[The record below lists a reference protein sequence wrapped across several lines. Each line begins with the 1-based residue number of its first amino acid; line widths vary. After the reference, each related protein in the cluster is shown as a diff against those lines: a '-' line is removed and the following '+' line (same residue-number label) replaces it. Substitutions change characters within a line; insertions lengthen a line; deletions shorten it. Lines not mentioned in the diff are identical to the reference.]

1 VQARKVRAQQ
11 RHGNAAY
18 NTHVLPPAS
27 SRLQCGTGGY
37 MPELPAAPLALDGLP
52 GAGACGSR
60 ESQETAGDASA
71 RAQAEPMSELS
82 TALLALDGMFGV
94 ILNALDEAGIREKTV
109 LIITA
114 KHGNSPINR
123 SILSRKSVCVPAC
136 APLHYQAVMKRA
148 RAPHAVC
155 LGGTARPST
164 KQGLTRAVMHAPLQ
178 PCTAAA
184 PVWLALSL

>member
-1 VQARKVRAQQ
+1 L
-11 RHGNAAY
+11 H
-18 NTHVLPPAS
+18 
-27 SRLQCGTGGY
+27 CDTGGY
-37 MPELPAAPLALDGLP
+37 TPELPAAPLALAGLP

-60 ESQETAGDASA
+60 ETQETKGDASA

-82 TALLALDGMFGV
+82 TALLALDGLFGV
-94 ILNALDEAGIREKTV
+94 VLNALMEAGIREKTV

-123 SILSRKSVCVPAC
+123 SILSRKSVCVPAR
-136 APLHYQAVMKRA
+136 APLRDQAVMERTQ
-148 RAPHAVC
+148 APHAVC

-164 KQGLTRAVMHAPLQ
+164 KQGITHAVMHAPLQ

-184 PVWLALSL
+184 PVW